1 MPWDSQR
8 VFVVLPCFNVAGQVA
23 AAVADVPA
31 WVDGIVAVDDA
42 STDDTATVLA
52 GLRDPRLVVVRH
64 ERNRGVG
71 GAVATGFERAAELGA
86 DVLVKVDGDGQ
97 MDLAYLPP
105 LLDALTKDGYDY
117 AKGNRLLDRE
127 ALARM
132 PRVRLVGNLMLTF
145 LTKLAS
151 GYWHLLDPQ
160 NGFVAI
166 RAATWARLDRER
178 IFRGYFFENDMLIN
192 LNIQGARVKDVPM
205 PARYGDEPSSLRVR
219 RIVPLFSWL
228 LLNRTVYR
236 FYMKYLLLDF
246 SPIALFVLTGLPLFL
261 WGVGFGAY
269 AWWWH
274 SSQGLATPTGTVMA
288 SVLPLLL
295 GFQLLLQ
302 ALVLDIQQSPR

>member
-1 MPWDSQR
+1 MYDGLSVW
-8 VFVVLPCFNVAGQVA
+8 VVLPCFNVVGQVA
-23 AAVADVPA
+23 AAVADVPD

-42 STDDTATVLA
+42 STDDTAAVLA
-52 GLRDPRLVVVRH
+52 GLRDARLVVERH
-64 ERNRGVG
+64 ARNHGVG
-71 GAVATGFERAAELGA
+71 GAVSTGFERAAALGA

-97 MDLAYLPP
+97 MDLTYLPA
-105 LLDALTKDGYDY
+105 LLDPLTKDGYDY
-117 AKGNRLLDRE
+117 AKGNRLLDRA

-132 PRVRLVGNLMLTF
+132 PRVRLIGNLILTF

-178 IFRGYFFENDMLIN
+178 IFRGYFFENDMLVN

-236 FYMKYLLLDF
+236 FYMKYVLLDF
-246 SPIALFVLTGLPLFL
+246 SPIALFVLAGLPLFL
-261 WGVGFGAY
+261 WGIGFGAFS
-269 AWWWH
+269 WWAN
-274 SSQGLATPTGTVMA
+274 SQAGTFASTGTVML
-288 SVLPLLL
+288 SVLPLLV

>member
-1 MPWDSQR
+1 MYEGQR
-8 VFVVLPCFNVAGQVA
+8 VFVVLPCFNVAGQVGA
-23 AAVADVPA
+23 AIADVPA

-42 STDDTATVLA
+42 STDETATMLTTVC
-52 GLRDPRLVVVRH
+52 DPRLVVVRH

-86 DVLVKVDGDGQ
+86 DILVKVDGDGQ
-97 MDLAYLPP
+97 MDLAYLQP
-105 LLDALTKDGYDY
+105 LVEALISDDYDY
-117 AKGNRLLDRE
+117 AKGNRLLDRA

-132 PRVRLVGNLMLTF
+132 PRVRLIGNVILTL

-166 RAATWARLDRER
+166 RAATWARLDRGR
-178 IFRGYFFENDMLIN
+178 IFHGYFFENDMLVN

-219 RIVPLFSWL
+219 RVIPLFSWL

-236 FYMKYLLLDF
+236 FYMKYILLDF
-246 SPIALFVLTGLPLFL
+246 SPIALFVLAGLPLFL

-269 AWWWH
+269 SWWVNAH
-274 SSQGLATPTGTVMA
+274 QGTFASTGAVML

>member
-1 MPWDSQR
+1 MPWDGER

-23 AAVADVPA
+23 TAVAAVPD

-52 GLRDPRLVVVRH
+52 SLCDPRLVVVHH

-71 GAVATGFERAAELGA
+71 GAVTTGFERAAELGA
-86 DVLVKVDGDGQ
+86 DILVKVDGDGQ
-97 MDLAYLPP
+97 MDLAHLPP

-117 AKGNRLLDRE
+117 AKGNRLLDRK

-132 PRVRLVGNLMLTF
+132 PRVRLVGNLALTF

-166 RAATWARLDRER
+166 RAATWALLDRER

-219 RIVPLFSWL
+219 RVIPLFSWL

-236 FYMKYLLLDF
+236 LYMKYVLLDF

-261 WGVGFGAY
+261 WGAGFGAY
-269 AWWWH
+269 SWWWH
-274 SSQGLATPTGTVMA
+274 AQQNTYTSTGTVMM
-288 SVLPLLL
+288 SVLPLLV